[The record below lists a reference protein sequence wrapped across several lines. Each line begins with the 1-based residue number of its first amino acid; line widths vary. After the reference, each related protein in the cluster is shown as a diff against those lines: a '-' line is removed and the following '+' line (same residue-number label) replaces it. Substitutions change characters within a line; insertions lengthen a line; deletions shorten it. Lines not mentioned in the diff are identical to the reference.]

1 MKRLYILVALLTAC
15 LSVSAQSI
23 NEQQAREQ
31 AVKFLMSDPGRS
43 GTRQAMKQKP
53 QLETAPVATTGLYV
67 FNVEGGGFVVASGDK
82 RALPVLGYS
91 TTGRFDWERMPENMR
106 WWLKEYSRAIAAFGD
121 MQLSAQTR
129 AGETRAAIAPMIKSL
144 WGQNTVYN
152 QLCPTY
158 EGQVAKN
165 KGERCLTGCV
175 ATAMAEV
182 MNYYKWPKAA
192 TTSIPAYSYFVN
204 NVQDKVEETF
214 SADALEPITFD
225 WNNILDTY
233 LDKPDKD
240 GNRNVRSDVTEA
252 QKKAV
257 AQLMRYCGQ
266 SVRMRYSPVVS
277 LALTSPI
284 AEALRNYFG
293 YDKGTI
299 RIGRDR
305 IGIDNWEKLIYGEL
319 AAGRPV
325 IYSGDATGGGHTFIC
340 DGYDGAGLFHFDWG
354 WDGHYNNYFALS
366 VLNPYMYDEEVTP
379 NSSFSYEHSI
389 VAGIQPPQEGTQPAP
404 TWPVARLY
412 SKPYILKEEG
422 KDAELFFKVL
432 YSDMVP
438 AEATFKVELFVMD
451 EKTGQLSQYSDLGM
465 SFSMKSQL
473 YYTKYIILPS
483 APNLPE
489 GTTDFYIGMLCT
501 SVEGAQWTNL
511 SGETQVLRATMKGGN
526 VTYEVLPSPAGLS
539 LQSGKITKGSG
550 TKGSDNDL
558 TLTIKNDGAEY
569 SGALWLREFFI
580 GNDDP
585 DKAYKA
591 IIADPANHAGYTLE
605 HTSKAGAFIKA
616 NSSENILFSFSP
628 KSEGTYLFVLYE
640 GVLDGN
646 NELLNRPLAYCS
658 KATLPTGISSAETKV
673 AGEDAP
679 YYNLSGQKV
688 IPQRKGIYIHNG
700 KKVILR

>member
-1 MKRLYILVALLTAC
+1 
-15 LSVSAQSI
+15 
-23 NEQQAREQ
+23 
-31 AVKFLMSDPGRS
+31 
-43 GTRQAMKQKP
+43 
-53 QLETAPVATTGLYV
+53 
-67 FNVEGGGFVVASGDK
+67 
-82 RALPVLGYS
+82 
-91 TTGRFDWERMPENMR
+91 
-106 WWLKEYSRAIAAFGD
+106 
-121 MQLSAQTR
+121 
-129 AGETRAAIAPMIKSL
+129 
-144 WGQNTVYN
+144 
-152 QLCPTY
+152 
-158 EGQVAKN
+158 
-165 KGERCLTGCV
+165 
-175 ATAMAEV
+175 
-182 MNYYKWPKAA
+182 
-192 TTSIPAYSYFVN
+192 
-204 NVQDKVEETF
+204 
-214 SADALEPITFD
+214 
-225 WNNILDTY
+225 
-233 LDKPDKD
+233 
-240 GNRNVRSDVTEA
+240 
-252 QKKAV
+252 
-257 AQLMRYCGQ
+257 
-266 SVRMRYSPVVS
+266 
-277 LALTSPI
+277 
-284 AEALRNYFG
+284 
-293 YDKGTI
+293 
-299 RIGRDR
+299 
-305 IGIDNWEKLIYGEL
+305 
-319 AAGRPV
+319 
-325 IYSGDATGGGHTFIC
+325 
-340 DGYDGAGLFHFDWG
+340 
-354 WDGHYNNYFALS
+354 
-366 VLNPYMYDEEVTP
+366 
-379 NSSFSYEHSI
+379 
-389 VAGIQPPQEGTQPAP
+389 
-404 TWPVARLY
+404 
-412 SKPYILKEEG
+412 
-422 KDAELFFKVL
+422 
-432 YSDMVP
+432 MVP

-451 EKTGQLSQYSDLGM
+451 EKTGQLSQYSDLRS

-473 YYTKYIILPS
+473 FYTKSIILPS

-501 SVEGAQWTNL
+501 SVEGAKWTNL

-658 KATLPTGISSAETKV
+658 KATLPTGIRSAETKV

-688 IPQRKGIYIHNG
+688 VPQRKGIYIHNG